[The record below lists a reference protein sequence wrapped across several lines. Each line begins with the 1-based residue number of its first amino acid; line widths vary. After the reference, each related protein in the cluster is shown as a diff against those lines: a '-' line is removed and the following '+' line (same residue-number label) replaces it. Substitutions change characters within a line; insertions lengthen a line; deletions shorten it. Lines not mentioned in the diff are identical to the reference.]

1 MTVTTTG
8 DAGISGMVGSFYDHV
23 FLERLEAN
31 LVYDKYG
38 EQRPL
43 PENQGNTVIW
53 HRLTNPVAGYVITE
67 GSTPAAS
74 VVSASKI
81 SASLLFYGDVR
92 SVSDQVTATA
102 VCPVVEETVQAL
114 GYGAALTKDNII
126 ADQIGFGSAT
136 SAGVP
141 FAASTALPSIRSQG
155 FPIFEGN
162 LNTAFWPGTAPSSIA
177 TAIFNGYF
185 SSIATISQIRRCVTH
200 LKKLNAITF
209 ESNLYKGIVHPL
221 ISDQIR
227 SDSTFPT
234 WMAYNNLQAM
244 TKGKLGVI
252 ERVDFEESS
261 NAMQVSVLASAWSTG
276 YTSGGGSIIGT
287 LIFGKGAYGV
297 TKLGA
302 KDAKINVVTGADK
315 TDYLNQYSIIGYKL
329 AMAAKVLNPSAGVIL
344 TYFNQLAP

>member
-1 MTVTTTG
+1 
-8 DAGISGMVGSFYDHV
+8 MVGNYYDHV

-43 PENQGNTVIW
+43 PENQGNTIVW
-53 HRLTNPVAGYVITE
+53 HRLKNPIAGTVLTE
-67 GSTPAAS
+67 GATPGAS
-74 VVSASKI
+74 VISATKV
-81 SASLLFYGDVR
+81 SASLLFYGDLR

-126 ADQIGFGSAT
+126 AGLIGFGSAAST
-136 SAGVP
+136 GVAN
-141 FAASTALPSIRSQG
+141 AASTKIPSVFSQG
-155 FPIFEGN
+155 FPVIEGN
-162 LNTAFWPGTAPSSIA
+162 SNLVFWPAGGNGLATGIIA
-177 TAIFNGYF
+177 GYF
-185 SSIATISQIRRCVTH
+185 STITAIAHVRNAVTQ
-200 LKKLNAITF
+200 LKTVNAIPF
-209 ESNLYKGIVHPL
+209 ENNLYKGVIHPF
-221 ISDQIR
+221 ISGQIR

-261 NAMQVSVLASAWSTG
+261 NAFTVAVLASAWSTG
-276 YTSGGGSIIGT
+276 YTSGGGTLYGT

-302 KDAKINVVTGADK
+302 KDAKINVTTGADK
-315 TDYLNQYSIIGYKL
+315 TDPLNQYTLIGYKL
-329 AMAAKVLNPSAGVIL
+329 AMGSVVLNPSAGIIL
-344 TYFNQLAP
+344 PYFSQLAP